1 MWKDI
6 LKKNAISIACGVV
19 ALIAVVL
26 IFFPADQW
34 ITDLQSK
41 LDERKSVNNT
51 LATLANK
58 SRSLPILD
66 PNATAATPMRQFPS
80 ETIIAQGL
88 EATKAVKLQ
97 SQKLFQVAVDLN
109 QRGHAL
115 LVNNS
120 LPKSGEVPK
129 LQFRGAYAAAFKFG
143 PDRQTPQLP
152 DYNIPVSILKAT
164 QPPTAEE
171 IAAAQEGLWNDKY
184 VQRIVLVGGQPA
196 NAPQV
201 SADYVAEASKL
212 PEVLRQ
218 SRATES
224 KIYMMPGALQI
235 NPAIQNVGMPPREE
249 DIWSAQLSLW
259 IQTDVARAIA
269 ATNANSR
276 KGILDAPVKQ
286 LVQLVVAQGASTASS
301 SAGANAPV
309 PGRPPVNPFG
319 GPGFGGPGFGGM
331 EDATGGGTAASGA
344 KVSDPAELLTFD
356 FVTGPTGRVSS
367 GLYDVYDFQLTVD
380 VDAAQLPA
388 LITEL
393 TRNQYVTVRWLNFT
407 PVDLDQLK
415 AAGFLYGSEP
425 VVRAVLYCETLFMR
439 KWTEPL
445 MPDRVK
451 AALGIAAPAAPEGA
465 GTQ

>member
-26 IFFPADQW
+26 IFYPADQW

-97 SQKLFQVAVDLN
+97 SQTLFQVAVDLN
-109 QRGHAL
+109 QRGHTL

-171 IAAAQEGLWNDKY
+171 ITAAQEGLWNDKY

-212 PEVLRQ
+212 PDVLRQ

-269 ATNANSR
+269 ATNAHSS

-286 LVQLVVAQGASTASS
+286 LGQLVVAQGASPANGSS
-301 SAGANAPV
+301 SPAANAPV

-319 GPGFGGPGFGGM
+319 GPPFGGM
-331 EDATGGGTAASGA
+331 EDATGGGTGATGA
-344 KVSDPAELLTFD
+344 KVSDPAEPLTFD
-356 FVTGPTGRVSS
+356 FVTSPTGRVST

-380 VDAAQLPA
+380 VEAAQLPA

-451 AALGIAAPAAPEGA
+451 GALGIAPAPAPEGA
-465 GTQ
+465 VTQ